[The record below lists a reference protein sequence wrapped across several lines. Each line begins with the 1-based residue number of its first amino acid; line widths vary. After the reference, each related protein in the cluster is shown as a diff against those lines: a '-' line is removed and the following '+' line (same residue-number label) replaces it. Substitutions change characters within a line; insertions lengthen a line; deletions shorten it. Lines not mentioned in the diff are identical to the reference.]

1 MQIRWEE
8 IERQRFEDMVSV
20 LLSRLHPD
28 AQRID
33 GKGGDG
39 GRDVQIV
46 HGPDDQI
53 TDAFELKSFTGRM
66 TRSRRTQT
74 ARSLKR
80 AATLEPVRWSL
91 VVPIDP
97 TPDEDRWFCRL
108 VKGYGFPTE
117 WFGRTWLDEKMAAF
131 PDIRRY
137 FLEGAKDEVFYLLRE
152 LREEQAR
159 VTDVLDA
166 VGRVRTLH
174 ARLNEIDPH
183 YRYELST
190 GATAAN
196 TRPTDV
202 ALSVSFG
209 DGRIDV
215 YPKYSGAIED
225 RPITINVR
233 VFIEPDDDMVLN
245 ALNYGMG
252 ATIPPSMVNSIT
264 VDAPSGLGGSFTEA
278 EISLLPSNEALDEP
292 VSLAIDIK
300 DKDRLLA
307 SWPVRLTERTAGFK
321 GSIFTGADSTGWL
334 QTRLR
339 VDVESGEL
347 EAKFWLEPKPA
358 IPSALVPLLRW
369 IAVCQPPNHLV
380 LRWSGGLAVSSEI
393 QAPYFVD
400 EGFGRVV
407 EALAYL
413 QDHVGIHWEISPS
426 LTPEQGQEILTA
438 ATLLKGES
446 INFTWESLNLSL
458 ENAGPG
464 LEELVNGSPRSFLI
478 EHDMWLDMEEVK
490 IPIGRVRT
498 HFKSARL
505 ANAEAVQRSLTSGL
519 MSDLRLVP
527 AGSDKAHRVVVP

>member
-8 IERQRFEDMVSV
+8 LDPKGFEDMVSV
-20 LLSRLHPD
+20 LLSRLNLD

-33 GKGGDG
+33 GTGGDG

-46 HGPDDQI
+46 HGQDDKI

-66 TRSRRTQT
+66 TPSRRKQT

-80 AATLEPVRWSL
+80 AATLEPARWLL

-97 TPDEDRWFCRL
+97 TPSEDRWFRML
-108 VKGYGFPTE
+108 GRSYGFPTQ
-117 WFGRTWLDEKMAAF
+117 WFGRTWLDERMAAF

-137 FLEGAKDEVFYLLRE
+137 FLEGAKDEVFNLLRE
-152 LREEQAR
+152 IREEQAR
-159 VTDVLDA
+159 VTDVHDA
-166 VGRVRTLH
+166 VRRVRTLH

-190 GATAAN
+190 GPTAAS
-196 TRPTDV
+196 TRPADV

-215 YPKYSGAIED
+215 YPKYSGAIKD
-225 RPITINVR
+225 RPITINVK
-233 VFIEPDDDMVLN
+233 VFIEPGDDMVQN

-252 ATIPPSMVNSIT
+252 VTIPPSMVSSIT
-264 VDAPSGLGGSFTEA
+264 VDAPSGLGGSFSEA
-278 EISLLPSNEALDEP
+278 ELSLLPSNEALEEP
-292 VSLAIDIK
+292 ISLSLDIK

-339 VDVESGEL
+339 VDVEARQL
-347 EAKFWLEPKPA
+347 EAKFWLDPKPA
-358 IPSALVPLLRW
+358 MPSALVPFFRW
-369 IAVCQPPNHLV
+369 LAVCQPPNCLA
-380 LRWSGGLAVSSEI
+380 LRWAGVSSMSTEI
-393 QAPYFVD
+393 QAP
-400 EGFGRVV
+400 FGEESFGQVV

-413 QDHVGIHWEISPS
+413 QDHVSIHWEISPS
-426 LTPEQGQEILTA
+426 LSPEEGQEFLTA

-446 INFTWESLNLSL
+446 VDFTWTSLNLSL
-458 ENAGPG
+458 GDCGPA
-464 LEELVNGSPRSFLI
+464 LEELLNGSPRAFLLV
-478 EHDMWLDMEEVK
+478 HDMWLEMEEVK

-498 HFKSARL
+498 HIESARL
-505 ANAEAVQRSLTSGL
+505 ANAEAVHQSLTSGL
-519 MSDLRLVP
+519 IPVLRLVP
-527 AGSDKAHRVVVP
+527 DSSDRAHRVVVP